1 MKSSTYYFLAVIIS
15 VFFFAG
21 MFLTSKFNP
30 NISYESASNSTSSFF
45 GNTHSIDFETIPTI
59 VNGMTTIT
67 SVIIGFSGAIIGI
80 VFGENLKS
88 KAIRR
93 IINVF
98 IYESIAA
105 FAILLA
111 VYFSLLVGDL
121 TDALRYAMLTVIFSI
136 CIFSFCLISVF
147 YRMDKAK
154 DAELQNSQPLA
165 IEKQFGIIGKRRNYK
180 QA

>member
-1 MKSSTYYFLAVIIS
+1 
-15 VFFFAG
+15 
-21 MFLTSKFNP
+21 
-30 NISYESASNSTSSFF
+30 
-45 GNTHSIDFETIPTI
+45 
-59 VNGMTTIT
+59 MTTIT

-111 VYFSLLVGDL
+111 VYFSLLVWGL
-121 TDALRYAMLTVIFSI
+121 NRCFKVRYAYSDFFDMHFFFL
-136 CIFSFCLISVF
+136 L
-147 YRMDKAK
+147 DKRF
-154 DAELQNSQPLA
+154 LQN
-165 IEKQFGIIGKRRNYK
+165 G
-180 QA
+180 